1 MKKVSIVVPVYN
13 MEKYL
18 EKCMDSLV
26 NQTLEDIEIIVVNDG
41 SNDNSIK
48 ILNKYKKKY
57 PNKIIIIDQENQGIS
72 AARNNGIDI
81 ATGEYIGFVDSDDYV
96 KYDMFEKL
104 YNKIEKSK
112 SDIVVCNYQKYFMK
126 SEEYIDIDMVKNIN
140 KNNIFEEPTILNKI
154 YFAPWN
160 KLYKRSLFENIRFPI
175 QKKYEDI
182 NAILKVFFKAKKI
195 DKISECLYIYRINE
209 NGETLT
215 INKKI
220 CDIVFIFEDLINYI
234 KGDKKYD
241 LIKSEFK
248 KLCIDQL
255 FYYLILS
262 YSIKDKRYIMDFRK
276 DVIRVL
282 NKNFKNWKYTFI
294 FDSKLEMKLISKLII
309 SNNLLFNLFINT
321 KCR

>member
-41 SNDNSIK
+41 STDNSIK
-48 ILNKYKKKY
+48 ILKKYKKKY
-57 PNKIIIIDQENQGIS
+57 PDKLIIIDQENQGIS
-72 AARNNGIDI
+72 VARNNGIDI
-81 ATGEYIGFVDSDDYV
+81 STGKYIGFVDSDDYV
-96 KYDMFEKL
+96 KYDMFENL

-112 SDIVVCNYQKYFMK
+112 ADIVVCNYQKYFMK
-126 SEEYIDIDMVKNIN
+126 SEDYINIDMVKNIN
-140 KNNIFEEPTILNKI
+140 KNNIFEEPAILNNI

-160 KLYKRSLFENIRFPI
+160 KLYKQSLFDGIRFPI

-182 NAILKVFFKAKKI
+182 NAILKVFSKAKKI
-195 DKISECLYIYRINE
+195 DKISDYLYIYRINE

-220 CDIVFIFEDLINYI
+220 CDIVFIFEDLINYL
-234 KGDKKYD
+234 KDNKKYN
-241 LIKSEFK
+241 LISYELK

-262 YSIKDKRYIMDFRK
+262 YSINEKNYIMDFRNEI
-276 DVIRVL
+276 IRVL
-282 NKNFKNWKYTFI
+282 NNNFENWKRTFI
-294 FDSKLEMKLISKLII
+294 FDSKLEMKLISKLVI
-309 SNNLLFNLFINT
+309 SNNFLFNLFINI

>member
-41 SNDNSIK
+41 STDNSLK
-48 ILNKYKKKY
+48 ILKKYKRKH
-57 PNKIIIIDQENQGIS
+57 PDKIVIINQENQGIS
-72 AARNNGIDI
+72 SARNNGIDI
-81 ATGEYIGFVDSDDYV
+81 ATGKYIGFVDSDDYI

-104 YNKIEKSK
+104 YNKIEKTK
-112 SDIVVCNYQKYFMK
+112 SDIVVCNYKKYFMK
-126 SEEYIDIDMVKNIN
+126 NEEFIDVDMVKNIN
-140 KNNIFEEPTILNKI
+140 KNNIFEEPTILNNI

-160 KLYKRSLFENIRFPI
+160 KLYKRSLFEDIRFPI

-195 DKISECLYIYRINE
+195 DKISESLYLYRINE

-234 KGDKKYD
+234 KDKNKYD
-241 LIKSEFK
+241 LIKYEFK

-262 YSIKDKRYIMDFRK
+262 YSIKDKKYIKDFTK
-276 DVIRVL
+276 EIIRVL
-282 NKNFKNWKYTFI
+282 DTNFKDWKSTFI
-294 FDSKLEMKLISKLII
+294 SDSKLEMKLISKLII
-309 SNNLLFNLFINT
+309 LNDFLFNLFINM